1 MSRGKSSKVARR
13 NEPLLERIK
22 ALKAEHPFWGYRRI
36 WAHLRFV
43 DKLAVNKKR
52 VFRLMR
58 EAGLSVKPNL
68 RLRAKRTSLKS
79 KPRAI
84 RPHEWWGIDMTKVL
98 VESFGWVY
106 VVLVLDWFTKKIVG
120 HTVGLRS
127 TSRDWLEAL
136 DEAVNRQFPK
146 GIREGEEVSLMCD
159 NGSQP
164 TSLVFMETCAILGI
178 HQAFTSYNN
187 PRGNADTERMM
198 RTLKEECLW
207 LREWTSPFELA
218 CELSAWIEHYNAHY
232 LHSTLG
238 YKSPSRFELEHKQN
252 SHMTQLATP

>member
-1 MSRGKSSKVARR
+1 
-13 NEPLLERIK
+13 LERIQ

-43 DKLAVNKKR
+43 DKLTVNKKR
-52 VFRLMR
+52 IFRLMR
-58 EAGLSVKPNL
+58 EAGLAVKPNL

-79 KPRAI
+79 KPRVS
-84 RPHEWWGIDMTKVL
+84 RPNEWWGIDMTKVL

-106 VVLVLDWFTKKIVG
+106 VALVLDWFTKKVVG

-159 NGSQP
+159 NGLQP

-178 HQAFTSYNN
+178 HQAFRVNLFFSWN
-187 PRGNADTERMM
+187 
-198 RTLKEECLW
+198 
-207 LREWTSPFELA
+207 
-218 CELSAWIEHYNAHY
+218 
-232 LHSTLG
+232 
-238 YKSPSRFELEHKQN
+238 
-252 SHMTQLATP
+252 